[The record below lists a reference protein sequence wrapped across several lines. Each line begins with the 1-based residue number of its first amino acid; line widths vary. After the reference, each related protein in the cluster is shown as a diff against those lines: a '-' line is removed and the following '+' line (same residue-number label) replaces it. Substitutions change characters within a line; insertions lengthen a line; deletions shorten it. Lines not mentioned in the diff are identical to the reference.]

1 MNQKRVALVTGA
13 NRGIGYEICRQLARS
28 GLTVILTARDENAGQ
43 KSVKNL
49 QKDDLD
55 IHFEPLDVQDEQ
67 SIRDLHES
75 IESKFG
81 QLDILINNA
90 GILIDESY
98 STLQIPL
105 DVMRRTLETNLLG
118 PLNLCQTFIP
128 LMKKNNYGR
137 IINISSGMGAFSE
150 MGSGY
155 AAYRISKAALNAMTR
170 ILASEVY
177 GSNIL
182 INAMCPGWVRTKM
195 GGAGAT
201 RSVEKG
207 AETAVWLALMEDKG
221 PSGCFFRDKK
231 EIEW

>member
-1 MNQKRVALVTGA
+1 MNQKRIALVTGA
-13 NRGIGYEICRQLARS
+13 NRGIGFEICRQLAKS
-28 GLTVILTARDENAGQ
+28 GLTVILTARDESAGLR
-43 KSVKNL
+43 SVETL
-49 QKDDLD
+49 QNEAVDV
-55 IHFEPLDVQDEQ
+55 HFEVLDVQDEQ
-67 SIRDLHES
+67 SIRNLREN
-75 IESKFG
+75 IETKWG
-81 QLDILINNA
+81 RLDILINNA
-90 GILIDESY
+90 AILLDESY

-118 PLNLCQTFIP
+118 PLYLCQTFMP

-155 AAYRISKAALNAMTR
+155 PAYRVSKTALNAMTK
-170 ILASEVY
+170 ILAAEVY

-207 AETAVWLALMEDKG
+207 AETAVWLALMGDGG
-221 PSGCFFRDKK
+221 PNGRFFRDRR
-231 EIEW
+231 EIGW